1 MLLSKNEYLYLK
13 YSIINRIFMENRE
26 TICRKFLKDPSI
38 DPKDGHRLQRGK
50 GPYMKYVKLCQ
61 NLGFDREVDLL
72 DAGNQWSPKRTTN
85 KSHIASQT
93 PRALGVEN
101 QKQQSP
107 RISPIKT
114 D

>member
-1 MLLSKNEYLYLK
+1 MIYWTEDMLLSKNEYLYLK

-61 NLGFDREVDLL
+61 NLGFDKEVDELL
-72 DAGNQWSPKRTTN
+72 GTTIII
-85 KSHIASQT
+85 K
-93 PRALGVEN
+93 
-101 QKQQSP
+101 SP
-107 RISPIKT
+107 RKHQTLPIQGIT